1 MSNKKISKNDD
12 GLNLIAL
19 GVPSNVTH
27 MKSGN
32 TLCSNDS
39 LVILQNGATTLEI
52 RTAPKFEAKQIPWHD
67 GLIRDIVWNSELNV
81 FVLLTKKSLFTFD
94 SKTIDSAT
102 VTANNDS
109 RLKIKAYSNIKPYND
124 KALFW
129 RCTCVGTKLFIS
141 YSGFST
147 VIDEYILEPSSCTF
161 VKRYAPPQTCA
172 NHEGIWCIR
181 THPNTEQ
188 IGMTVMNPNNNGWR
202 FETRDPNNLAH
213 IWETRVPIANGDGE
227 LTPLADGDW
236 LIVNS
241 CGTRFIQI
249 SNLAIKYV
257 VEYEREL
264 KNAISFS
271 KDYFIVRTKNTLEI
285 HLLKKEDD

>member
-1 MSNKKISKNDD
+1 
-12 GLNLIAL
+12 
-19 GVPSNVTH
+19 
-27 MKSGN
+27 
-32 TLCSNDS
+32 
-39 LVILQNGATTLEI
+39 
-52 RTAPKFEAKQIPWHD
+52 
-67 GLIRDIVWNSELNV
+67 
-81 FVLLTKKSLFTFD
+81 
-94 SKTIDSAT
+94 
-102 VTANNDS
+102 
-109 RLKIKAYSNIKPYND
+109 
-124 KALFW
+124 
-129 RCTCVGTKLFIS
+129 
-141 YSGFST
+141 
-147 VIDEYILEPSSCTF
+147 
-161 VKRYAPPQTCA
+161 
-172 NHEGIWCIR
+172 
-181 THPNTEQ
+181 
-188 IGMTVMNPNNNGWR
+188 
-202 FETRDPNNLAH
+202 ETRDPNNLAH